1 MARLEAAVRR
11 GSLRRHHAERLHGGP
26 REPDHR
32 ACPLICF
39 LLTAPIWRFRAN
51 APDLFP
57 RAGIVLRAG
66 HGEESAALSGGCE
79 AGLLTQ
85 ETQRGPRPERA
96 VPPWP
101 DNSSGFPPTSD

>member
-1 MARLEAAVRR
+1 
-11 GSLRRHHAERLHGGP
+11 
-26 REPDHR
+26 
-32 ACPLICF
+32 
-39 LLTAPIWRFRAN
+39 
-51 APDLFP
+51 
-57 RAGIVLRAG
+57 VLRAG

-101 DNSSGFPPTSD
+101 DDSSGFPPTSD